1 MQSPTV
7 SVCMITYGHEKFI
20 REAIE
25 GVLMQEC
32 DFEVE
37 LILANDC
44 SPDQTDKVIQE
55 IIKNH
60 PKGSWIK
67 YFKHKSNIGMMP
79 NFLFALRKCQGTY
92 IALCEG
98 DDYWKDPLKLQKQV
112 GFLEVNPDYVL
123 CFHPIQILKTDGSI
137 VDDFITNVP
146 ENYEAIETLA
156 RLGNYIH
163 TPSVVFRN
171 IISEF
176 PFEFEHTPIGDY
188 FLYMIL
194 AEHGKLK
201 FLEEKMAVYRFGVGL
216 HSTNSM
222 LKKSKSDIKLFALLL
237 SYSNN
242 QFINTILLERQLGSF
257 EYIESILKNRYK
269 SAIIFSPFLYK
280 MLNLIKH
287 PGSLWKNR
295 KIKFFR

>member
-1 MQSPTV
+1 
-7 SVCMITYGHEKFI
+7 MITYGHEEYI
-20 REAIE
+20 RDAIE

-44 SPDQTDKVIQE
+44 SPDQTDNIIQD

-60 PKGSWIK
+60 PKGCWIK
-67 YFKHKSNIGMMP
+67 YIRHESNIGMMP
-79 NFLFALRKCQGTY
+79 NFIFALKECKGKY

-98 DDYWKDPLKLQKQV
+98 DDYWTDPLKLQKQV
-112 GFLEVNPDYVL
+112 SILETSQDYVL
-123 CFHPIQILKTDGSI
+123 CFHQVSILKTNGEV
-137 VDDFITNVP
+137 VDDFITKVP
-146 ENYEAIETLA
+146 QDYEIIETLA

-171 IISEF
+171 IINEF
-176 PFEFEHTPIGDY
+176 PLEFEYTPIGDY
-188 FLYMIL
+188 FLYMML
-194 AEHGKLK
+194 AEHGRLK

-216 HSTNSM
+216 HSTNSI
-222 LKKSKSDIKLFALLL
+222 LKKSKSDFKLFALLL

-269 SAIIFSPFLYK
+269 SAIIFSPFLFK
-280 MLNLIKH
+280 VLNLIKH

-295 KIKFFR
+295 KIQFFR